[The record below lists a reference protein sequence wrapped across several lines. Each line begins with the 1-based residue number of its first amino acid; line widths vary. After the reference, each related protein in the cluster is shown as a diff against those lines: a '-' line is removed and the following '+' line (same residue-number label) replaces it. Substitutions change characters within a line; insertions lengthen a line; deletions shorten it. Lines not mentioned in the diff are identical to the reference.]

1 MIISRTAKFTLA
13 AVLGLGIVAT
23 AVPAAQATGHFDGKW
38 SVVVVTTKGDCD
50 RAYRYPIAI
59 RGETLVNAG
68 DAAFDISGR
77 VQGNGAIAVKI
88 SYGDKSAQGS
98 GRLSG
103 TSGTG
108 SWVGGSCAGTW
119 TAERRS

>member
-1 MIISRTAKFTLA
+1 MTISRTAKFTLA
-13 AVLGLGIVAT
+13 AIVGLGLAAT
-23 AVPAAQATGHFDGKW
+23 AIPAKATGNFDGKW
-38 SVVVVTTKGDCD
+38 SVVVVTTKGECD

-68 DAAFDISGR
+68 DTAFDISGR
-77 VQGNGAIAVKI
+77 VQGNGAVAVKI
-88 SYGDKSAQGS
+88 SYGDKNAHGI

-103 TSGTG
+103 TMGSG
-108 SWVGGSCAGTW
+108 SWTGGSCAGTW

>member
-1 MIISRTAKFTLA
+1 MTISRTAKFTLA
-13 AVLGLGIVAT
+13 AVLGLGLAAT
-23 AVPAAQATGHFDGKW
+23 AIPANATGSFDGKW

-59 RGETLVNAG
+59 QGETLINAG
-68 DAAFDISGR
+68 DTAFDISGH
-77 VQGNGAIAVKI
+77 VQGNGAVAVKI
-88 SYGDKSAQGS
+88 SYGDKSAHGL

-103 TSGTG
+103 GFGQG
-108 SWVGGSCAGTW
+108 SWSGGSCAGTW

>member
-1 MIISRTAKFTLA
+1 MSFSRTAKLA
-13 AVLGLGIVAT
+13 LVAGLGLGFAAT
-23 AVPAAQATGHFDGKW
+23 AIPAKATGHFDGKW
-38 SVVVVTTKGDCD
+38 SVVVVTTKGECD

-59 RGETLVNAG
+59 RGESLVNAG
-68 DAAFDISGR
+68 DTAFDISGH
-77 VQGNGAIAVKI
+77 VQGNGSVAVKI

-103 TSGTG
+103 TSGSG
-108 SWVGGSCAGTW
+108 SWAGGSCAGTW

>member
-1 MIISRTAKFTLA
+1 MSLSRTAKYTLA
-13 AVLGLGIVAT
+13 AVLGLGFAAT
-23 AVPAAQATGHFDGKW
+23 AIPAKATGNFDGKW
-38 SVVVVTTKGDCD
+38 SVVVVTTRGDCD

-59 RGETLVNAG
+59 RGTTLVNAG
-68 DAAFDISGR
+68 DTAFDISGR
-77 VQGNGAIAVKI
+77 VQDNGSIAVKI

-103 TSGTG
+103 TFGQG
-108 SWVGGSCAGTW
+108 SWSGGSCAGTW

>member
-1 MIISRTAKFTLA
+1 MSISRAAKFTLA
-13 AVLGLGIVAT
+13 AVLGLGIA
-23 AVPAAQATGHFDGKW
+23 AIAIPAKATGHFDGKW

-59 RGETLVNAG
+59 RGATLVNAG
-68 DAAFDISGR
+68 DTAFDISGR
-77 VQGNGAIAVKI
+77 VQDNGAIAVKI
-88 SYGDKSAQGS
+88 SYGDKSALGS

-103 TSGTG
+103 ASGSG
-108 SWVGGSCAGTW
+108 SWAGGSCAGTW

>member
-1 MIISRTAKFTLA
+1 MSLSRTTKFALA
-13 AVLGLGIVAT
+13 AVLGLGFAAT
-23 AVPAAQATGHFDGKW
+23 AIPAKAVGNFDGKW

-59 RGETLVNAG
+59 RGTTLVNAG
-68 DAAFDISGR
+68 DTAFDISGR
-77 VQGNGAIAVKI
+77 VQDNGSIAVKI

-103 TSGTG
+103 TFGQG
-108 SWVGGSCAGTW
+108 SWSGGSCAGTW

>member
-1 MIISRTAKFTLA
+1 MTISRTAKFTLA
-13 AVLGLGIVAT
+13 AILGLGLAVT
-23 AVPAAQATGHFDGKW
+23 AIPANATGSFDGKW

-59 RGETLVNAG
+59 QGETLINAG
-68 DAAFDISGR
+68 DTAFDISGH
-77 VQGNGAIAVKI
+77 VQGNGAVAVKI
-88 SYGDKSAQGS
+88 SYGDKSAHGL

-103 TSGTG
+103 GFGQG
-108 SWVGGSCAGTW
+108 SWTGGSCAGTW

>member
-1 MIISRTAKFTLA
+1 MSISRAAKFTLA
-13 AVLGLGIVAT
+13 AVLGLGIA
-23 AVPAAQATGHFDGKW
+23 AIAIPAKATGRFDGKW

-59 RGETLVNAG
+59 RGATLVNAG
-68 DAAFDISGR
+68 DTAFDISGR
-77 VQGNGAIAVKI
+77 VQDNGAIAVKI
-88 SYGDKSAQGS
+88 SYGDKSALGS

-103 TSGTG
+103 ASGSG
-108 SWVGGSCAGTW
+108 SWAGGSCAGTW

>member
-1 MIISRTAKFTLA
+1 MSISRTAKFTLA
-13 AVLGLGIVAT
+13 AVLGLGLAAT
-23 AVPAAQATGHFDGKW
+23 AIPAKATGSFDGKW

-59 RGETLVNAG
+59 RGTSLVNAG
-68 DAAFDISGR
+68 DTAFDISGR
-77 VQGNGAIAVKI
+77 VQDNGSVAVKI
-88 SYGDKSAQGS
+88 SYGDKSAQGN

-103 TSGTG
+103 TFGQG
-108 SWVGGSCAGTW
+108 SWSGGSCAGTW

>member
-1 MIISRTAKFTLA
+1 MSISRTAKFTLA
-13 AVLGLGIVAT
+13 AVLGLGIAAT
-23 AVPAAQATGHFDGKW
+23 AIPAKATGHFDGKW

-59 RGETLVNAG
+59 RGTTLVNAG
-68 DAAFDISGR
+68 DTAFDISGR
-77 VQGNGAIAVKI
+77 VQDNGAIAVKI

-103 TSGTG
+103 TSGSG
-108 SWVGGSCAGTW
+108 SWAGGSCAGTW